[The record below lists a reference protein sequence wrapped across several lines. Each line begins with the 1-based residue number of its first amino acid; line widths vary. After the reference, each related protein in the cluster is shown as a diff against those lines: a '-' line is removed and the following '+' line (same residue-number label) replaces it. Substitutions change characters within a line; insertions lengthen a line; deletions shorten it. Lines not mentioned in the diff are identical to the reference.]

1 MNSRAINTMTSTPI
15 TRTPMG
21 HTSYATSTRKVMR
34 ERVDNNMQKVGMCED
49 KEKKTYELYMPRERY
64 YNEQLNVISVWVVSS
79 VRRVHTM
86 NVSKSTQL

>member
-1 MNSRAINTMTSTPI
+1 MSC
-15 TRTPMG
+15 TRHENGT
-21 HTSYATSTRKVMR
+21 T
-34 ERVDNNMQKVGMCED
+34 
-49 KEKKTYELYMPRERY
+49 

>member
-1 MNSRAINTMTSTPI
+1 MNSRAINNMTSTPI

-21 HTSYATSTRKVMR
+21 HTSYATSTRKVMK
-34 ERVDNNMQKVGMCED
+34 EMVDNNMQKVGMRED
-49 KEKKTYELYMPRERY
+49 KEKKIYELYTSRERY
-64 YNEQLNVISVWVVSS
+64 YNEQLNGIRVWVVSS